1 MKQTHTFV
9 TTIATALTLSLASIT
24 SAQAKDDLSITV
36 YNAPQTSFGVNA
48 TLISGEKE
56 AILLDTGFTR
66 SDAYRIAAN
75 VLDSGKQLKAIVISQ
90 ADPDYY
96 FGAEV
101 LHEIFP
107 NTPIVSTP
115 AVIEAIEKKLPQ
127 KVAFWGPKMGTN
139 APKTPIVPTLM
150 NGNTLTL
157 EGKTIEVRG
166 TSGLL
171 ADRPYVWIPSI
182 KTIAGDVNTYADMHV
197 WTADSAT
204 AADRAAW
211 VKRLDEMQALQP
223 KTVVPGHQA
232 GAYDLSPRV
241 IEQTRAYL
249 VTFEQNLKKAKN
261 SGELIEAMKQAYPQ
275 KAAVDNLELGAKV
288 ATGEMKW

>member
-1 MKQTHTFV
+1 MNK
-9 TTIATALTLSLASIT
+9 TTAFATITTALTLGWASIS
-24 SAQAKDDLSITV
+24 SAQAKDDLSLTV
-36 YNAPQTSFGVNA
+36 YNAPASSFGVNS

-115 AVIEAIEKKLPQ
+115 AVIEAIKKKLPQ
-127 KVAFWGPKMGTN
+127 KVAFWGPQMGAN
-139 APKTPIVPTLM
+139 APKTPIVPTVM
-150 NGNTLTL
+150 SGNSLNL

-166 TSGLL
+166 TSGRL

-182 KTIAGDVNTYADMHV
+182 KAIAGDVNTYADMHV

-204 AADRAAW
+204 PADRAAW

-241 IEQTRAYL
+241 IEQTRTYL
-249 VTFEQNLKKAKN
+249 LTFEQNLKKAKN
-261 SGELIEAMKQAYPQ
+261 SGALIDAMKQAYP
-275 KAAVDNLELGAKV
+275 KLSGVDSLELGAKV

>member
-1 MKQTHTFV
+1 MNPSTLVKTIAA
-9 TTIATALTLSLASIT
+9 TTIGLSTFT
-24 SAQAKDDLSITV
+24 SVAHAKDDLSLTV
-36 YNAPQTSFGVNA
+36 YNAPQTSFGVNS

-75 VLDSGKQLKAIVISQ
+75 VLESGKQLKAIVISQ

-107 NTPIVSTP
+107 NTPIVSTT
-115 AVIEAIEKKLPQ
+115 AVIKTIEKKLPQ
-127 KVAFWGPKMGTN
+127 KVAFWGPKMGDN
-139 APKTPIVPTLM
+139 APKNPIVPTVM

-166 TSGLL
+166 TTGAL
-171 ADRPYVWIPSI
+171 AHRPYVWIPSI

-204 AADRAAW
+204 PANRAAW
-211 VKRLDEMQALQP
+211 IKRLDEMQALQP
-223 KTVVPGHQA
+223 KTLVPGHQA
-232 GAYDLSPRV
+232 GAYDQSPRA
-241 IEQTRAYL
+241 IAQTRAYL
-249 VTFEQNLKKAKN
+249 ATFDQHAKQAKN
-261 SGELIEAMKQAYPQ
+261 STQLIDAMKQAYPQ
-275 KAAVDNLELGAKV
+275 LSGVSNLELGAKV

>member
-1 MKQTHTFV
+1 MNKTTASIA
-9 TTIATALTLSLASIT
+9 TIATLSLT
-24 SAQAKDDLSITV
+24 SLGAFAQGKDDLSITV
-36 YNAPQTSFGVNA
+36 YNAPASSFGVNS

-101 LHEIFP
+101 LHHIFP
-107 NTPIVSTP
+107 SAPIVSTP
-115 AVIEAIEKKLPQ
+115 AVIQAIEKKLPQ
-127 KVAFWGPKMGTN
+127 KVAFWGPQMGAN
-139 APKTPIVPTLM
+139 APKTPIVPTVM
-150 NGNTLTL
+150 KGNTLTL
-157 EGKTIEVRG
+157 EGKTIEIRG
-166 TSGLL
+166 TSGRL

-182 KTIAGDVNTYADMHV
+182 KTIAGDVNTYANVHV
-197 WTADSAT
+197 WTADSPT

-232 GAYDLSPRV
+232 GAYDLSPQV
-241 IEQTRAYL
+241 IGQTRNYL
-249 VTFEQNLKKAKN
+249 LTFEQNLKKAKN
-261 SGELIEAMKQAYPQ
+261 SGELINAMKQAYP
-275 KAAVDNLELGAKV
+275 NLPGDSSMELGAKV
-288 ATGEMKW
+288 ATSEMKW

>member
-1 MKQTHTFV
+1 MNKTTAFATV
-9 TTIATALTLSLASIT
+9 TTALTFCLASIS
-24 SAQAKDDLSITV
+24 SAQAKDDLSLTV
-36 YNAPQTSFGVNA
+36 YNAPASSFGVNS

-96 FGAEV
+96 FGTEV

-127 KVAFWGPKMGTN
+127 KVAFWGPQMGAN
-139 APKTPIVPTLM
+139 APKTPIVPTAM
-150 NGNTLTL
+150 NGNRLNL

-166 TSGLL
+166 TSGRL
-171 ADRPYVWIPSI
+171 ADLPYVWISSI

-204 AADRAAW
+204 PADRAAW

-241 IEQTRAYL
+241 IEQTRTYL
-249 VTFEQNLKKAKN
+249 LTFEQNLKKAKN
-261 SGELIEAMKQAYPQ
+261 SGQLIDAMKQAYP
-275 KAAVDNLELGAKV
+275 KLLGVDSLELGAKV